1 MCLSL
6 QIAARQHL
14 LELTLL
20 RRVRDRI
27 DREYARPLDVEALAR
42 DVEMTAGHLSRRFR
56 LAYGCSPHGYQ
67 ELARAVRN
75 REARAAEPAVA

>member
-6 QIAARQHL
+6 QIAAREHL
-14 LELTLL
+14 RELALL

-27 DREYARPLDVEALAR
+27 GREGTVDLEALAH
-42 DVEMTAGHLSRRFR
+42 DAGMTPEHLARRFQ

-67 ELARAVRN
+67 RLAMAVRN
-75 REARAAEPAVA
+75 REARGPEPAVA